1 MNFVASV
8 QVEKVGGVFVA
19 TCPALWGEE
28 VTSRSVKSRKDA
40 ALPLFRVIAKD
51 RKLGVPAQIIDEGDQ
66 ITARWGYAEEAA

>member
-8 QVEKVGGVFVA
+8 QVEKVAGVFVA
-19 TCPALWGEE
+19 TCPAYGTE
-28 VTSRSVKSRKDA
+28 VTSRSVKSAKDA
-40 ALPLFRVIAKD
+40 ALPLLQVIAKD